1 MARWPYNCLQCPDVF
16 WGAERMPMRRGA
28 WEMLQPLMPPH
39 ENIRVH
45 LKHHLLKVILTDSHF
60 WLPIAVLILG
70 VAVLMVVR

>member
-1 MARWPYNCLQCPDVF
+1 
-16 WGAERMPMRRGA
+16 
-28 WEMLQPLMPPH
+28 MLQPLMPPH

-45 LKHHLLKVILTDSHF
+45 LKHHLLKVILADSHF